1 MDIIHSK
8 SDRNKIYNSYLPI
21 VRDILQIKGQI
32 TVEETTQTLACT
44 LMDKPGRIK
53 IFINPAHEI
62 FKLVPDNVRTAVF
75 VGVLVHEML
84 HNRYTN
90 PAWEMKIVS
99 QRHPRYDDFYHK
111 ICNLIED
118 FVIETR
124 AIGSLIVTENGI
136 ANYKSMYGIQ
146 LDKMLPLDA
155 LDIAIVS
162 IWQLGNDLD
171 PTDTVDQV
179 MSTLIDFCDF
189 GAETSG
195 LTSEAKELF
204 YKIAPIVFD
213 CVWKTPQERAEVAF
227 DIYKMLEPY
236 LTRKSRSLERGEQE
250 CTGANASAD
259 RNSAPTQA
267 ERRAVEESDSMK
279 AKKKKIRRIA
289 KPEDAEGKDSEEAD
303 ASKGERSSKT
313 GNKSR
318 NKSEKDAEASNE
330 DSESGKPKPSD
341 KSLEEEN
348 ADADESASS
357 SADASSENEETDDGT
372 SESESVASEDGTSAG
387 DASEGTDEEG
397 TESGG
402 AESDEPDPNG
412 DEEDESGTSADG
424 DDTDKDSD
432 ENGQNGSSAEDEDG
446 SDGES
451 SDDDEDGSSWDDA
464 FDSDTSS
471 DSDGSSDEDGSSDAD
486 EGGEDQGNDSGSA
499 THASGGGDK
508 DDNSEASQPNGASES
523 EEDADPLDKR
533 LFEVE
538 PDLKYKINNI
548 NEGKVVFD
556 ISEETLPETVTGGGT
571 RNDYN
576 RVVEREVTF
585 ISEENVEKI
594 YGREIPCVNEFYEG
608 VNETFEAEYKRIV
621 GKHAG
626 AIKKFATEL
635 NDILHEK
642 DAFTHGRKG
651 RLNVTRLS
659 KRGETTTRL
668 FKKKT
673 EGETIDARVMFAL
686 DTSGSMWGSKIVNAK
701 ETLICVNEAFRQVG
715 IPTCV
720 LAFSEDG
727 TAVRHGWFI
736 NWSRKKE
743 AQYPLVLIDANNSN
757 FDGYSIR
764 CATKEL
770 TKQRC
775 ANTLLIVISDGQPAT
790 SMLTTRQAIAD
801 TKRAIQEAKARTKVY
816 GIGIDQDTETLAMF
830 YGKTFVEH
838 KDVETLLPELA
849 KIIKKEAKTW

>member
-1 MDIIHSK
+1 MDVLYNK
-8 SDRNKIYNSYLPI
+8 ADRQKIYNGYLPI
-21 VRDILQIKGQI
+21 VRDILGIKGKI
-32 TVEETTQTLACT
+32 TVEETEKTFACT
-44 LMDKPGRIK
+44 MMDKPGQIK

-62 FKLVPDNVRTAVF
+62 FRRVPDNVRTAVF
-75 VGVLVHEML
+75 TGVLVHEML

-90 PAWEMKIVS
+90 PIWEMKIVS

-146 LDKMLPLDA
+146 LDKMKPLDA

-195 LTSEAKELF
+195 LKPEAKELF

-236 LTRKSRSLERGEQE
+236 LTRNSRSLERGEQE

-289 KPEDAEGKDSEEAD
+289 KPEDTEGKDSEEAD

-330 DSESGKPKPSD
+330 DSDSGKPKPSD
-341 KSLEEEN
+341 KSSEEEN
-348 ADADESASS
+348 ADADASASS

-372 SESESVASEDGTSAG
+372 SESEASEDSTSAG

-397 TESGG
+397 TESGA

-412 DEEDESGTSADG
+412 DEEDGSGTSADG
-424 DDTDKDSD
+424 DDTDEYS
-432 ENGQNGSSAEDEDG
+432 DEDG
-446 SDGES
+446 SDG
-451 SDDDEDGSSWDDA
+451 SDSEFTDDDGSSWDDA
-464 FDSDTSS
+464 FDSDASS
-471 DSDGSSDEDGSSDAD
+471 GSDGSSDDDED
-486 EGGEDQGNDSGSA
+486 GEDQGNDSGSA
-499 THASGGGDK
+499 THASGGGDE
-508 DDNSEASQPNGASES
+508 DGNSEASQPNGASES

-533 LFEVE
+533 LFEAD
-538 PDLKYKINNI
+538 PDLKYKINSI

-594 YGREIPCVNEFYEG
+594 YGREIPCVNKFYEG
-608 VNETFEAEYKRIV
+608 VNKTFEAEYKRIV

-626 AIKKFATEL
+626 AIKRFATEL

-727 TAVRHGWFI
+727 HTVRHGWFI

-743 AQYPLVLIDANNSN
+743 AQYPLVMINANYSN

-790 SMLTTRQAIAD
+790 SMLDTWQAIAD

-816 GIGIDQDTETLAMF
+816 GIGIDQDTETLSKF